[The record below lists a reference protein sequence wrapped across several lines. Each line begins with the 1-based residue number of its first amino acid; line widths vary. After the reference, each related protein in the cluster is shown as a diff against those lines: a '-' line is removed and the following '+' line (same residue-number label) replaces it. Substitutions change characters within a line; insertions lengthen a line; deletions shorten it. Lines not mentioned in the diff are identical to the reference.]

1 MKCVLTVAGLGTR
14 LLPLTK
20 ELPKEMM
27 PIYDKTKNGEI
38 ILKPVVQVIYES
50 LYRYNLREFCFVVG
64 RTKRAV
70 RDHFRPDFE
79 LVKLLRNTK
88 KEKLANL
95 LEDFFAKLKRSN
107 IVFTYQKKPIG
118 FGDAIQCS
126 RRFVG
131 RDNFLLHAGDD
142 IVISQKNDH
151 LRRLQQSFKKYNA
164 DITCL
169 LEIVENPSQY
179 GVVNGP
185 LLEKGVIEIKE
196 MEEKPKKPRS
206 KYAII
211 AIYIFRPTIFQ
222 YLDEAKKYAHPEN
235 QLAEAFNIAIKRKQR
250 MIGVILKKNE
260 RRFDV
265 GTPESYSKVLVSL
278 RRSI

>member
-70 RDHFRPDFE
+70 RDHFKPDFE

-179 GVVNGP
+179 GVV
-185 LLEKGVIEIKE
+185 
-196 MEEKPKKPRS
+196 KPKKPRS